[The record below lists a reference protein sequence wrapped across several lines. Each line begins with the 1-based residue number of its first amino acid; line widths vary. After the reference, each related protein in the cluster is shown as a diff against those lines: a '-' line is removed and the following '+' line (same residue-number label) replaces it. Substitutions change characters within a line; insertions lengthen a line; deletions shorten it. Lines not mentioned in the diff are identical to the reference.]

1 MSTQVVELEG
11 FEIELASDLY
21 CDRGGD
27 HGELVVRARTD
38 RRKLGH
44 NVDDSAV
51 LCVRCMKAIAL
62 RV

>member
-1 MSTQVVELEG
+1 MSTQVIELEG
-11 FEIELASDLY
+11 FEIELASELY

-27 HGELVVRARTD
+27 HSELVDRARTD

-51 LCVRCMKAIAL
+51 LCVWCMKAIAL
-62 RV
+62 KA